1 MKASELFSEEAGMT
15 TMGAIAPVTYYKPK
29 KKKKKKKKDNKNLRV
44 PVSQESN

>member
-29 KKKKKKKKDNKNLRV
+29 KKKKKKKDNKNLRI